1 MIHYKVL
8 ALNEDG
14 SLKLEPVD
22 LDVGSSF
29 DASSSYRNYIFVKIF
44 FLSQFCRNFLPNF
57 CNKNIFFLQAAPIG
71 NIFLLTILEELKI
84 SFAIKRMSSHK
95 YSCLNFIYRWNFKAA
110 ENSSSSLAA
119 EATEVSIR
127 ASDEPEREYLK
138 CISQASKQAPENIS
152 QNQTTVYY
160 QGPS

>member
-29 DASSSYRNYIFVKIF
+29 DASSSYRNF
-44 FLSQFCRNFLPNF
+44 FLFTILPQFSSQLLQQKPLTFCSAYRKYLS
-57 CNKNIFFLQAAPIG
+57 AD
-71 NIFLLTILEELKI
+71 ILEELKT
-84 SFAIKRMSSHK
+84 SFAINRMSSHK
-95 YSCLNFIYRWNFKAA
+95 YSCISFIDRRNFKAA

-127 ASDEPEREYLK
+127 EYLK
-138 CISQASKQAPENIS
+138 YILNASKQAPENIS
-152 QNQTTVYY
+152 QNQTTVYF

>member
-1 MIHYKVL
+1 MIIVAIMIIHYKVL

-29 DASSSYRNYIFVKIF
+29 DASSSYRNF
-44 FLSQFCRNFLPNF
+44 FLLQFCHKFLPNF
-57 CNKNIFFLQAAPIG
+57 CNNNILFFLQAALIG
-71 NIFLLTILEELKI
+71 NIFLLTIFEELKI

-95 YSCLNFIYRWNFKAA
+95 YSCLNFIYRRNFKAA

-119 EATEVSIR
+119 EATEVIIR
-127 ASDEPEREYLK
+127 ASDVPDREYPK
-138 CISQASKQAPENIS
+138 YIS
-152 QNQTTVYY
+152 
-160 QGPS
+160 